1 MNTKANTNNS
11 ETLEGTTNMYG
22 GITIT
27 PAQLPPKNTNFKE
40 ILVNSINRWRN
51 ENLRLV
57 WLEIPVDLAS
67 FVPIAVDLGFS
78 YHHAQKNTIMMTL
91 PLSKDTHIPNYATHN
106 LGAGAVVINEN
117 NELLVVNERFRRD
130 QTKPYYKLPGGA
142 VDPAE
147 NISKAAEREVME
159 ETGIYTQFI
168 GIVCLR
174 HRHGFRFGTSDLYI
188 VCRLKPLSKEITSD
202 PHEIEDCKWMP
213 LTNYFSSDY
222 VADFNKK
229 IVQLALQSTPLQHA
243 HINDGQ
249 DYEFL
254 SSEKS

>member
-1 MNTKANTNNS
+1 MNTKANQYNS
-11 ETLEGTTNMYG
+11 RTLEGTTNMYG

-27 PAQLPPKNTNFKE
+27 AGQLPPKNANFKE
-40 ILVNSINRWRN
+40 ILVNSICQWKDAS
-51 ENLRLV
+51 LRLV
-57 WLEIPVDLAS
+57 WLEIPLDLAS
-67 FVPIAVDLGFS
+67 FVPIATSLGFS
-78 YHHAQKNTIMMTL
+78 YHHAQKDTIMMTL

-117 NELLVVNERFRRD
+117 DELLVVNERFRRD
-130 QTKPYYKLPGGA
+130 QTKPYFKLPGGA

-147 NISKAAEREVME
+147 NIGKAAEREVME
-159 ETGIYTQFI
+159 ETGIYAQFI

-202 PHEIEDCKWMP
+202 PGEIEDCKWMP
-213 LTNYFSSDY
+213 LTTYFSSDY

-229 IVQLALQSTPLQHA
+229 IVQLALHGSPLQPTY
-243 HINDGQ
+243 INDGQ

-254 SSEKS
+254 SGEKS

>member
-1 MNTKANTNNS
+1 MKPIVPRFVRF
-11 ETLEGTTNMYG
+11 
-22 GITIT
+22 GIRFPRI
-27 PAQLPPKNTNFKE
+27 
-40 ILVNSINRWRN
+40 SGR
-51 ENLRLV
+51 
-57 WLEIPVDLAS
+57 LAS
-67 FVPIAVDLGFS
+67 LAKKWQKQKMPLAAV
-78 YHHAQKNTIMMTL
+78 L
-91 PLSKDTHIPNYATHN
+91 PQPN
-106 LGAGAVVINEN
+106 INEN
-117 NELLVVNERFRRD
+117 NQLLVVNERFRRD

-202 PHEIEDCKWMP
+202 PHEIENCKWMP

-229 IVQLALQSTPLQHA
+229 IVQKYIRIYP
-243 HINDGQ
+243 I
-249 DYEFL
+249 
-254 SSEKS
+254 